1 MGWGRNASITHT
13 SLGGQ
18 QGIYIVTL
26 KKEYKAMPTS
36 ENRCCVDKIT

>member
-1 MGWGRNASITHT
+1 MGKECKYHAHFMHLEGSK
-13 SLGGQ
+13 G
-18 QGIYIVTL
+18 YIVTL